1 MFLKIIYIYQKN
13 VYQLKEIYHLKNKR
27 KLKIVFGS
35 RSIRWSRSI
44 RIVKKFSFQ
53 YQKYMQSSAVYVK
66 TEYIHCTKLLINVYF
81 PHIRLFS

>member
-27 KLKIVFGS
+27 KLKIVFG
-35 RSIRWSRSI
+35 SRSI